1 MADWIRKGDRVKV
14 IAGND
19 RGRAGEVL
27 FRLGERLL
35 IQGVNVRKKHLK
47 GRGRGS
53 EAGIVDR
60 ELPIH
65 SSNVVLCSKDDEAIK
80 VRSRLGKEG
89 KKELFY
95 KNKDGKEVVLREVG
109 K

>member
-1 MADWIRKGDRVKV
+1 MTDWIRKGDRVKV
-14 IAGND
+14 IAGTS
-19 RGRAGEVL
+19 RGSAGEVL
-27 FRLGERLL
+27 VRLGERVL

-60 ELPIH
+60 ELPVHI
-65 SSNVVLCSKDDEAIK
+65 SNVVLCTSDDEPIK
-80 VRSRLGKEG
+80 VRSRVSKEG

-95 KNKDGKEVVLREVG
+95 KGKGGKDVVLRQVG
-109 K
+109 R